1 MDHWLLASYRQFLR
15 PWLFLMDA
23 EDAHNLG
30 HKLLSA
36 GAGVMESAAV
46 YLGVENE
53 VGTAALPSSWS
64 NLSLAGRPLHNP
76 IGLAAGFDK
85 NGKLLDGLAS
95 LGFGFVELGS
105 VTALATSG
113 NPRPR
118 LFRLPADQ
126 ALINRLGLNGD
137 GAVNVASRLKHYQGQ
152 GFPLPVALNIAKSNK
167 PWVVQEKA
175 AEDVAFTF
183 KNLRHLPFTY
193 VVINTSCP
201 NTHEGASF
209 AASELT
215 MILKA
220 VQGLNHEA
228 ARPLP
233 IFLKLSPD
241 SPESFLDILMPLA
254 RSFEVRGFITGNTT
268 VSRSGLRTDAER
280 LATIGNGGLSGAP
293 LLTGT
298 QTMVKEIV
306 LRKEKEQEVIA
317 CGGIS
322 QADDVETMLKEG
334 AKACQLYS
342 ALVYQGPFL
351 VLALL
356 QELKTRNQLRQS
368 ANSPAPF
375 S

>member
-1 MDHWLLASYRQFLR
+1 MDHWLLASYRQFVR

-23 EDAHNLG
+23 EEAHNLG

-36 GAGVMESAAV
+36 SQGVMESAALS
-46 YLGVENE
+46 LGVEGE
-53 VGTAALPSSWS
+53 VGTAPGPSSWS
-64 NLSLAGRPLHNP
+64 NLCLAGRPLNNP

-85 NGKLLDGLAS
+85 NGKLIDGLAS

-105 VTALATSG
+105 VTALATGG

-118 LFRLPADQ
+118 LFRLPADE

-137 GAVNVASRLKHYQGQ
+137 GAVSVASRLNHYGRQ
-152 GFPLPVALNIAKSNK
+152 GFPLPVALNIAKTNQ
-167 PWVVQEKA
+167 PDVVQEKA

-183 KNLRHLPFTY
+183 RNLRHLPFTY

-209 AASELT
+209 AGSELT

-220 VQGLNHEA
+220 VQGLNRETA
-228 ARPLP
+228 KALP

-254 RSFEVRGFITGNTT
+254 RNFEVKGFITGNTT
-268 VSRSGLRTDAER
+268 VSRSGLHTEGER
-280 LATIGNGGLSGAP
+280 LKAIGNGGLSGAP

-298 QTMVKEIV
+298 KALVKEIA
-306 LRKEKEQEVIA
+306 LRKEKEQEIIA

-322 QADDVETMLKEG
+322 QADDVEALLGQG
-334 AKACQLYS
+334 ASACQLYS

-356 QELKTRNQLRQS
+356 KELKKRNLLRK
-368 ANSPAPF
+368 ALNSPVPF